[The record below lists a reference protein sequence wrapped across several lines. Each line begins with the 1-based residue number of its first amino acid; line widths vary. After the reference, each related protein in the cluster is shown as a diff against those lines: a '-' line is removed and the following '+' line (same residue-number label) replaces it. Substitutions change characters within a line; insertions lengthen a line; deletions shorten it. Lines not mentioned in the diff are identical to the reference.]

1 MFLADSHPPIIH
13 WSQITGSISQPL
25 ANCMNIA
32 RMWVGQT
39 TDSAEF
45 VRGVI
50 QQEMH
55 KIFEN
60 VSTTRPILPDAAD
73 SKS

>member
-1 MFLADSHPPIIH
+1 
-13 WSQITGSISQPL
+13 
-25 ANCMNIA
+25 MNIA